1 MKNLQASY
9 HMRYA
14 FDYASRDII
23 IKTILETLTPK
34 LKEFDSIVVSGY
46 SMALIGSIVAHEL
59 KKNIVL
65 VRKDGDNAHSDY
77 VTEGLLKQRCVF
89 IDDLVATAA
98 TFQYVY
104 TQLKKS
110 KRNYSWYCFVL

>member
-1 MKNLQASY
+1 
-9 HMRYA
+9 
-14 FDYASRDII
+14 
-23 IKTILETLTPK
+23 
-34 LKEFDSIVVSGY
+34 
-46 SMALIGSIVAHEL
+46 MALIGSIVAHEL

-98 TFQYVY
+98 TFQHVIH
-104 TQLKKS
+104 QLKKVKGS
-110 KRNYSWYCFVL
+110 IVGVVLYYDYDECYMGETHIDQWDNQALKNISYPLWKSFNIGAIV